1 VDKVKKR
8 VYNTSII
15 NKNKGGFNNMKF
27 IDLRSDTVTVP
38 TPEMRNLMAN
48 AEVGDDVYRDD
59 PTVVELENLA
69 AEMLGKEAGLFV
81 PSGTFSN
88 QLAIMTHT
96 KRGDEILVG
105 DASHI
110 LMYEVAGAAVLSGV
124 QTRSIEL
131 KERFLDP
138 EKLESMIR
146 TEDVHYP
153 DTGLI
158 CLENALSNGTVISI
172 ENMKEIK
179 EVADRKEV
187 PIHLDGARYFNA
199 SKSLGV
205 DFKEMAKY
213 VDSISICLSKG
224 LCAPIGSIL
233 VGKKDFIE
241 KARKNRKMM
250 GGGLRQVGVLA
261 APGIFALEHL
271 AGRVDEDHEN
281 AKYLAGQLSTIL
293 GISVDENKLDINMV
307 FFNLPENVISSEEF
321 VERMAEK
328 NIKINGSLYSSGGTY
343 RFMTHYYVDRK
354 TIDYVVDSINKI
366 ISKS

>member
-1 VDKVKKR
+1 
-8 VYNTSII
+8 
-15 NKNKGGFNNMKF
+15 MKF

-38 TPEMRNLMAN
+38 TPEMRDLMAK
-48 AEVGDDVYRDD
+48 APVGDDVYRDD

-69 AEMLGKEAGLFV
+69 AKMLGKEAGLFV

-131 KERFLDP
+131 EDRFLDP
-138 EKLESMIR
+138 VKLEGMIR

-172 ENMKEIK
+172 ENMKNIK
-179 EVADRKEV
+179 EVADKKGV
-187 PIHLDGARYFNA
+187 PVHLDGARYFNA

-205 DFKEMAKY
+205 DFREMAKH

-233 VGKKDFIE
+233 LGTREFIE
-241 KARKNRKMM
+241 RARRNRKMM

-281 AKYLAGQLSTIL
+281 ARYLAGQLSTIPQ
-293 GISVDENKLDINMV
+293 ITVDEEKLDINMV
-307 FFNLPENVISSEEF
+307 FFNLSEDIISSKEF
-321 VERMAEK
+321 VEKMAEK

-343 RFMTHYYVDRK
+343 RFMTHYYIDRER
-354 TIDYVVDSINKI
+354 IDYVVDTINQI
-366 ISKS
+366 INR

>member
-1 VDKVKKR
+1 
-8 VYNTSII
+8 
-15 NKNKGGFNNMKF
+15 MKF
-27 IDLRSDTVTVP
+27 IDLRSDTVTQP
-38 TPEMRNLMAN
+38 TSEMRSLMAN

-69 AEMLGKEAGLFV
+69 AKMLGKEAGIFV

-96 KRGDEILVG
+96 KRGDEIIIG

-110 LMYEVAGAAVLSGV
+110 LMYEAAAASVLSGV
-124 QTRSIEL
+124 QTRTIEL
-131 KERFLDP
+131 EDRFLDP
-138 EKLESMIR
+138 QKLDSMIR

-158 CLENALSNGTVISI
+158 CLENALSNGTVIGI
-172 ENMKEIK
+172 NNMKEIK
-179 EVADRKEV
+179 KVADKKGV
-187 PIHLDGARYFNA
+187 PVHLDGARYFNA

-205 DFKEMAKY
+205 DFKEMAKH

-241 KARKNRKMM
+241 RARRNRKMM

-271 AGRVDEDHEN
+271 ADRVGEDHEN
-281 AKYLAGQLSTIL
+281 ARYLASQLSTIP
-293 GISVDENKLDINMV
+293 GITVDEDTLDINMV
-307 FFNLPENVISSEEF
+307 FFNLSEDVISSEKF
-321 VERMAEK
+321 VEEMLEK
-328 NIKINGSLYSSGGTY
+328 GIKINGSLYSSGGRY
-343 RFMTHYYVDRK
+343 RFMTHYYVDK
-354 TIDYVVDSINKI
+354 KNIDFIVESIGKI
-366 ISKS
+366 IERP